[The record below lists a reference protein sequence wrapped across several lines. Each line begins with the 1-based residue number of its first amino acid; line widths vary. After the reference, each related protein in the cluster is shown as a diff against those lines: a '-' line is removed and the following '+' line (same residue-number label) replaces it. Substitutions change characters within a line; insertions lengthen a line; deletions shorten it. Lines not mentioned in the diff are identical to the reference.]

1 MHTIRKTG
9 ITIAIL
15 NIPQAMAYASLAGV
29 PAVVGLYTSFLP
41 PLLYAIFGT
50 SKHVSLG
57 MFAVIALMVGN
68 VEQKHGASL
77 NWHQNSSA
85 FTPDNNVND
94 LQSVQLVACL
104 TFAVGI
110 VLAIMALCQ
119 FHIISV
125 YLTDP
130 LIGGFTT
137 AAAFHV
143 LWSQI
148 PKMFALKLATR
159 NGLFK
164 LFYIIYDFFG
174 QIKNTNL
181 PDLTLTIVCL
191 IFLYVGKIYIN
202 PLVAKKCPV
211 PIPFDLIVEVRAL
224 AMCQMIASFLF
235 CMPASG
241 GLSRSTLN
249 AQLGTKSQISSIV
262 AASLMLTVI
271 LWFGP
276 LLYDLPTSVLSAI
289 VAIALRPMFRQ
300 FLQLQQLWKTSIYDF
315 LIWIVTFMVTI
326 VWDVSEG
333 LICAIGFALLTVII
347 RVQYPQT
354 AQQAKIGDTDVYRD
368 YHRYVSQ
375 SIIPHVLIYRFNA
388 PLLFLNC
395 DLFISRGI
403 ELVEKTNAELNGLKD
418 SKKEL
423 HTKFL
428 ILESAAITN
437 LDNMGAEALKKF
449 VVGLK
454 KTFNVQLLVAS
465 PTAQFQQMCY
475 ACEIYAVIPKS
486 MFFPTIHD
494 AILYTSEEH
503 AIEKDGEVIHI

>member
-1 MHTIRKTG
+1 
-9 ITIAIL
+9 
-15 NIPQAMAYASLAGV
+15 
-29 PAVVGLYTSFLP
+29 
-41 PLLYAIFGT
+41 
-50 SKHVSLG
+50 
-57 MFAVIALMVGN
+57 
-68 VEQKHGASL
+68 
-77 NWHQNSSA
+77 
-85 FTPDNNVND
+85 
-94 LQSVQLVACL
+94 
-104 TFAVGI
+104 
-110 VLAIMALCQ
+110 
-119 FHIISV
+119 
-125 YLTDP
+125 
-130 LIGGFTT
+130 
-137 AAAFHV
+137 
-143 LWSQI
+143 
-148 PKMFALKLATR
+148 
-159 NGLFK
+159 
-164 LFYIIYDFFG
+164 
-174 QIKNTNL
+174 
-181 PDLTLTIVCL
+181 
-191 IFLYVGKIYIN
+191 
-202 PLVAKKCPV
+202 
-211 PIPFDLIVEVRAL
+211 
-224 AMCQMIASFLF
+224 
-235 CMPASG
+235 MPASG

-262 AASLMLTVI
+262 AASLMLIVI

-276 LLYDLPTSVLSAI
+276 LLYDLPTCVLSAI

-315 LIWIVTFMVTI
+315 LIWVVTFMVTI
-326 VWDVSEG
+326 AWDVSEG

-375 SIIPHVLIYRFNA
+375 SIIPHVLIYRFDA

-395 DLFISRGI
+395 DLFISRGV
-403 ELVEKTNAELNGLKD
+403 ELVEKTNAELRGLKD
-418 SKKEL
+418 AKKEL
-423 HTKFL
+423 YTKFL

-465 PTAQFQQMCY
+465 STAQFQQMCY

-503 AIEKDGEVIHI
+503 AIEKDGEGKRRILYGVQDPGIQLDPGPRPYMFKGDRSPSLIHRNFSWPFIHPSHSKIQKFF

>member
-1 MHTIRKTG
+1 
-9 ITIAIL
+9 
-15 NIPQAMAYASLAGV
+15 MAYASLAGV

-148 PKMFALKLATR
+148 PKMFALKLTTR
-159 NGLFK
+159 SGLFK

-211 PIPFDLIVEVRAL
+211 PIPFDLIVV
-224 AMCQMIASFLF
+224 
-235 CMPASG
+235 
-241 GLSRSTLN
+241 ST
-249 AQLGTKSQISSIV
+249 K
-262 AASLMLTVI
+262 
-271 LWFGP
+271 
-276 LLYDLPTSVLSAI
+276 
-289 VAIALRPMFRQ
+289 R
-300 FLQLQQLWKTSIYDF
+300 
-315 LIWIVTFMVTI
+315 
-326 VWDVSEG
+326 
-333 LICAIGFALLTVII
+333 
-347 RVQYPQT
+347 
-354 AQQAKIGDTDVYRD
+354 
-368 YHRYVSQ
+368 
-375 SIIPHVLIYRFNA
+375 
-388 PLLFLNC
+388 
-395 DLFISRGI
+395 
-403 ELVEKTNAELNGLKD
+403 
-418 SKKEL
+418 
-423 HTKFL
+423 
-428 ILESAAITN
+428 
-437 LDNMGAEALKKF
+437 
-449 VVGLK
+449 
-454 KTFNVQLLVAS
+454 
-465 PTAQFQQMCY
+465 
-475 ACEIYAVIPKS
+475 
-486 MFFPTIHD
+486 
-494 AILYTSEEH
+494 
-503 AIEKDGEVIHI
+503 